1 MLRLLAVVCL
11 LTTCAFAV
19 NAQHWQRTN
28 SVKSNQRVIVPKE
41 MPSSFDLYELDLAGL
56 NASLQGSPVRGKFAS
71 REVTIQFPSVTG
83 VFERYTIME
92 TNTLHPDLQ
101 AKYPGIK
108 SYAGKGIDDPSAT
121 IRFSVSQLGF
131 HGMVMSGKTNMSY
144 IDPHTADKK
153 VYKVYS
159 RSSLSREEEDFQ
171 CLVDSEV
178 KSMDDDHKGHDH
190 ANKTNDSKLRKYR
203 LAIACTADYGNI
215 FAGSGTDAQKTAN
228 ILAQMNVTMTR
239 VNGVYERDLAITME
253 IVPNNDQIIYF
264 GATNS
269 DPWNNEF
276 NNTTQTVIDN
286 AIGDANYDIGH
297 LFLSTQD
304 NGNAGCI
311 GCVCTSGSKGSAFT
325 ARTNP
330 TGDPFDIDYVAHEMG
345 HQFGGYHVMNTCSR
359 SGSGSTE
366 VEPASGSTIMGYA
379 GICSSNVQS
388 NSDAYF
394 AYVNI
399 RDISNNIQNGVS
411 SGCAQEI
418 NLSNNP
424 PTANAGADYTIPR
437 STAFV
442 LRGAGTD
449 PDGDVLTYCW
459 EQNDPERAPGNGS
472 PASTWT
478 QGPLFRSIEGT
489 TSPNRYMPNLNDVIA
504 GNLSPTWEVVPSV
517 ARTME
522 FALTVRD
529 NAAGGGQTNDDLM
542 TVTVNGSAG
551 PFVVNAPNTSVTWNV
566 GQSQTVTWD
575 VAGTSSAP
583 VSCANV
589 NILLSTDG
597 GLTYPITLAANTPN
611 DGSQSITVPNN
622 VSTNCRIMVEAAD
635 NIFYDIS
642 NANFSIEGAIPCT
655 ATTPTGLAASGVTA
669 STANL
674 NWNAVSGATYD
685 VRYRETGTSTWTV
698 VPSGG
703 NALTLTSLTA
713 LTTYEAQVR
722 SACSGGSN
730 SAYSASANF
739 TTTEVQLNYCS
750 SNGNNVSD
758 EYIGNVQVGSINN
771 SSGVDPS
778 GYTDFTSIST
788 DLTLNTSY
796 NISVTPTWT
805 GTIYSEGYAAWI
817 DYNKDGDFEDAG
829 EQIFSQS
836 PTQATPVSGSFTV
849 PASATQGVT
858 RMRVSLKYNGIP
870 TPCESFTYGEV
881 EDYTVNIV
889 GGTPDTQAPSTPT
902 NLASA
907 NITASS
913 FDISWTASTDNVG
926 VNGYN
931 VYLNGSLDG
940 TSATTNYSFSGLSAN
955 TSYTVAV
962 EAYDAA
968 GNTSGQASTGVTTAD
983 VGSCTNVTVNS
994 NDFES
999 GFGIWNDG
1007 GSDCR
1012 RSANDAQYSNGT
1024 YSIRL
1029 RDNTSTS
1036 VMTTDNLDL
1045 SSFEEITVSF
1055 SYLAR
1060 SMDNANEDFWLQVS
1074 TNGGSSYTIVEEWN
1088 QGDEFVNNVRE
1099 NDAVTIQG
1107 PFTSNTR
1114 LRFRCDASGNSDWVY
1129 IDDVV
1134 ITGCTTSTSRST
1146 NTIVETPVEEELPVI
1161 DLSEITVYPNP
1172 VSEML
1177 NVVGVPED
1185 AHVSLISL
1193 SGQVIGKGI
1202 GQDEFD
1208 MSALNPGIYILKVVA
1223 ADQVR
1228 TMKILKQ

>member
-1 MLRLLAVVCL
+1 MLRLSAVVIL

-28 SVKSNQRVIVPKE
+28 SVKSNQKVIVPKE
-41 MPSSFDLYELDLAGL
+41 MPSSFDLYELDLSGL
-56 NASLQGSPVRGKFAS
+56 SASLQGSPVRGKLAS

-144 IDPHTADKK
+144 IDPYTEDKK
-153 VYKVYS
+153 IYKVYS
-159 RSSLSREEEDFQ
+159 RSSLNREEEDFQ
-171 CLVDSEV
+171 CLVDSEI
-178 KSMDDDHKGHDH
+178 KSLDNPRKYTGH
-190 ANKTNDSKLRKYR
+190 KTNDSKLRKYR

-215 FAGSGTDAQKTAN
+215 FAGSGTNAQKTAN

-269 DPWNNEF
+269 DPWTNEF
-276 NNTTQTVIDN
+276 NSTTQTVIDN

-472 PASTWT
+472 PVSTWNR
-478 QGPLFRSIEGT
+478 GPMFRSVEGT

-551 PFVVNAPNTSVTWNV
+551 PFVVNAPNTAVTWNV

-622 VSTNCRIMVEAAD
+622 VSTTCRIMVEAAD

-698 VPSGG
+698 IPSGG

-713 LTTYEAQVR
+713 LTSYEAQVR
-722 SACSGGSN
+722 STCTGGSN
-730 SAYSASANF
+730 SAYSASVNF

-758 EYIGNVQVGSINN
+758 EYIGNVQIGSINN

-788 DLTLNTSY
+788 DLTLSTAY
-796 NISVTPTWT
+796 NISITPTWT

-913 FDISWTASTDNVG
+913 FDVSWTASTDNVG
-926 VNGYN
+926 VTGYN

-940 TSATTNYSFSGLSAN
+940 TSATSSYSFSGLSAN

-1012 RSANDAQYSNGT
+1012 RSAQDAQYSNGT

-1060 SMDNANEDFWLQVS
+1060 SMDNPNEDFWLQVS

-1134 ITGCTTSTSRST
+1134 ITGCTTGTSRST
-1146 NTIVETPVEEELPVI
+1146 NTIVDTPVEEELPVI

-1193 SGQVIGKGI
+1193 TGQVIGRGI

-1223 ADQVR
+1223 SDQVR

>member
-1 MLRLLAVVCL
+1 MLRLSAVVIL
-11 LTTCAFAV
+11 LTTCVFAV
-19 NAQHWQRTN
+19 RAQHWQRTS
-28 SVKSNQRVIVPKE
+28 SVKSDQKVLTSRVA
-41 MPSSFDLYELDLAGL
+41 PSSFDLYSLDLTAL
-56 NASLQGSPVRGKFAS
+56 SNSLKASPVRGKLGS
-71 REVTIQFPSVTG
+71 NDLVIEFPTVSG
-83 VFERYTIME
+83 EFERFRIME
-92 TNTLHPDLQ
+92 TNTLHPDLS
-101 AKYPGIK
+101 ARYPGIK
-108 SYAGKGIDDPSAT
+108 SYAGKGLDDPSAT
-121 IRFSVSQLGF
+121 IRFSLSQLGF
-131 HGMVMSGKTNMSY
+131 HGMVLSGKTHMSY
-144 IDPHTADKK
+144 IDPYTEDKQ
-153 VYKVYS
+153 VYKVYR

-171 CLVDSEV
+171 CLVDSEI
-178 KSMDDDHKGHDH
+178 KAMDIKKIRQVHKTDDR
-190 ANKTNDSKLRKYR
+190 KLRKYR
-203 LAIACTADYGNI
+203 LALACTADYGNI
-215 FAGSGTDAQKTAN
+215 FAGNGTNAQKTAN

-253 IVPNNDQIIYF
+253 IIPNNDQIIYF

-269 DPWNNEF
+269 DPWTNEF
-276 NNTTQTVIDN
+276 NSTTQTVIDN

-297 LFLSTQD
+297 LFLATQN

-311 GCVCTSGSKGSAFT
+311 GCVCSSGNKGSAFT

-399 RDISNNIQNGVS
+399 RDISANVQSGVS

-418 NLSNNP
+418 NLANNP
-424 PTANAGADYTIPR
+424 PSANAGANQTIPR
-437 STAFV
+437 STPFV

-459 EQNDPERAPGNGS
+459 EQNDPERAPGNAS
-472 PASTWT
+472 PVPTWNR
-478 QGPLFRSIEGT
+478 GPLFRSVEGT
-489 TSPNRYMPNLNDVIA
+489 TSPDRYMPALSTVLA
-504 GNLSPTWEVVPSV
+504 GNLSSTWEVLPSV
-517 ARTME
+517 GRTME

-529 NAAGGGQTNDDLM
+529 NAAGGGQTNDDLI
-542 TVTVNGSAG
+542 TVTVDGNSG
-551 PFVVNAPNTSVTWNV
+551 PFVVNAPNTNVTWQV

-575 VAGTSSAP
+575 VAGTNSAP
-583 VSCANV
+583 VSAANV

-597 GLTYPITLAANTPN
+597 GLTYPVTLAASTPN
-611 DGSQSITVPNN
+611 DGSQAITVPNN
-622 VSTNCRIMVEAAD
+622 VSTTCRIMVEAAG
-635 NIFYDIS
+635 NIFYDVS
-642 NANFSIEGAIPCT
+642 NANFTIEASVPCSP
-655 ATTPTGLAASGVTA
+655 TTPTGLAASGLTS

-674 NWNAVSGATYD
+674 NWNAVPGGTYE
-685 VRYRETGTSTWTV
+685 VRYRETGTTTWTTV
-698 VPSGG
+698 AAGG
-703 NALTLTSLTA
+703 NALTLTGLSPLTS
-713 LTTYEAQVR
+713 YEAQVR
-722 SACSGGSN
+722 TACTGGSN
-730 SAYSASANF
+730 SPYSGSVNF

-758 EYIGNVQVGSINN
+758 EYIGRVQVGSIDNT
-771 SSGVDPS
+771 SGVDPS

-788 DLTLNTSY
+788 DLTLSTGY
-796 NISVTPTWT
+796 TITITPTWT
-805 GTIYSEGYAAWI
+805 GTIYAEGYAAWI

-829 EQIFSQS
+829 EQLFSQS
-836 PTQATPVSGSFTV
+836 PTTSTPISGSFTV
-849 PASATQGVT
+849 PAGATQGTT

-881 EDYTVNIV
+881 EDYTINIV
-889 GGTPDTQAPSTPT
+889 AGTPDTQAPTTPT
-902 NLASA
+902 NLNST
-907 NITASS
+907 NIATSS
-913 FDISWTASTDNVG
+913 FDVSWTASTDNIG
-926 VNGYN
+926 VFGYN

-940 TSATTNYSFSGLSAN
+940 TTTSTGYSFSGLSAN

-968 GNTSGQASTGVTTAD
+968 SNTSGQASTNVTTLD
-983 VGSCTNVTVNS
+983 VGTCTNVTINS

-1012 RSANDAQYSNGT
+1012 RSANDAPYSNGT

-1036 VMTTDNLDL
+1036 VMTTDVLDL
-1045 SSFEEITVSF
+1045 STYEEITVAF

-1099 NDAVTIQG
+1099 NDAVTIPG

-1134 ITGCTTSTSRST
+1134 ITGCTTGSSRITRGESD
-1146 NTIVETPVEEELPVI
+1146 VAQLETEIEVY
-1161 DLSEITVYPNP
+1161 DLSELTVYPNP
-1172 VSEML
+1172 VQDIL
-1177 NVVGVPED
+1177 RIKGIPETAD
-1185 AHVSLISL
+1185 VNLIAL
-1193 SGQVIGKGI
+1193 SGKLIDRGIGKS
-1202 GQDEFD
+1202 EFD
-1208 MSALNPGIYILKVVA
+1208 MSALNPGIYILRVVSGDQMKTVKV
-1223 ADQVR
+1223 
-1228 TMKILKQ
+1228 LKH

>member
-11 LTTCAFAV
+11 MITCAIAV
-19 NAQHWQRTN
+19 QAQHWHRTN
-28 SVKSNQRVIVPKE
+28 SVNTNQKLVIPKE

-56 NASLQGSPVRGKFAS
+56 SASLQGSPFRGKLAA
-71 REVTIQFPSVTG
+71 REVTVEFPSVTG

-144 IDPHTADKK
+144 IDPYTEDKK
-153 VYKVYS
+153 IYKVYS

-171 CLVDSEV
+171 CLVDTEI
-178 KSMDDDHKGHDH
+178 KSLDNPRKYTGH
-190 ANKTNDSKLRKYR
+190 KTNDSKLRKYR

-286 AIGDANYDIGH
+286 VIGDANYDIGH
-297 LFLSTQD
+297 LFLSTQN

-345 HQFGGYHVMNTCSR
+345 HQFGGYHVMNTCAR

-379 GICSSNVQS
+379 GICSSNVQN

-459 EQNDPERAPGNGS
+459 EQNDPERAPGNAS

-504 GNLSPTWEVVPSV
+504 GNLTPTWEVVPSV

-551 PFVVNAPNTSVTWNV
+551 PFVVNAPNTAVTWNV

-597 GLTYPITLAANTPN
+597 GLTYPVTLAANTPN
-611 DGSQSITVPNN
+611 DGSQFITVPNN
-622 VSTNCRIMVEAAD
+622 VSTTCRIMVEAAD

-642 NANFSIEGAIPCT
+642 NANFTIAGAVPCT
-655 ATTPTGLAASGVTA
+655 ATTPTGLAASGVTS
-669 STANL
+669 STTNL

-685 VRYRETGTSTWTV
+685 VRYRVSGTSTWTV

-703 NALTLTSLTA
+703 NALTLSSLTA
-713 LTTYEAQVR
+713 LTSYEAQVR
-722 SACSGGSN
+722 STCTDGSN
-730 SAYSASANF
+730 SSYSASVNF

-836 PTQATPVSGSFTV
+836 PTQSTPVSGSFTV

-870 TPCESFTYGEV
+870 TSCESFTYGEV

-889 GGTPDTQAPSTPT
+889 GGIPDTQAPSNPT

-913 FDISWTASTDNVG
+913 FDVSWTASTDNVG
-926 VNGYN
+926 VTGYN
-931 VYLNGSLDG
+931 VYLGGSLNGST
-940 TSATTNYSFSGLSAN
+940 TSTSYSFSGLSAN

-968 GNTSGQASTGVTTAD
+968 GNTSGQASTNVTTLD
-983 VGSCTNVTVNS
+983 TGSCTEVTVNS

-1012 RSANDAQYSNGT
+1012 RSANDAAYSNGT

-1088 QGDEFVNNVRE
+1088 QGDEFVNNIRE
-1099 NDAVTIQG
+1099 NDAVTIAG

-1134 ITGCTTSTSRST
+1134 ITGCTTGTSRST
-1146 NTIVETPVEEELPVI
+1146 ETIVDNTPDEEELSTF

-1177 NVVGVPED
+1177 NVRGIPEH

-1193 SGQVIGKGI
+1193 SGQVLSKGV
-1202 GQDEFD
+1202 GQEEFD
-1208 MSALNPGIYILKVVA
+1208 MSALNPGIYILKVVV
-1223 ADQVR
+1223 ADQVK
-1228 TMKILKQ
+1228 TMKVLKQ